1 MLKSFDKYV
10 LKEVAS
16 PFGIGL
22 LVYTFTLLINMI
34 FILSSTLIAKDA
46 SAVTVLKMLLY
57 MLPDFLSFTIPMST
71 LMGVLAGLSRMS
83 TDSEI
88 VAFKTLGVN
97 NGRILKPI
105 MIFAVI
111 NWIFSSW
118 LIMYMAPEASY
129 RLRNTWGQLNVKR
142 EIANIKPGN
151 FYHQLPFYTLYFND
165 IDRKTDEWIDVF
177 LYSKKQGNSDT
188 IIMAKRGSFVQDLDD
203 KNSYIVL
210 SDVVVHTYKKKE
222 PGIYEIVK
230 YLFKKE
236 SVPNPTEVLQT
247 RKEKQL
253 IFPEL
258 VRRMNDDPGN
268 RVLAIEFHRKFA
280 LPFACLALAF
290 LALSLGISTK
300 KGGKVSG
307 FIISL
312 AVIFVYYTTSITT
325 ENMVRKGILSPF
337 WGMWSADFF
346 LLVTGLI
353 LYYFSSKEKT
363 INWERLFGIFARIK
377 KRFTR
382 KQHVPGQTGRA
393 PQSNVILVLKIPKF
407 RFNFRVRIFKIIDMY
422 VVRKLLFS
430 FFLIFTS
437 LLLVFYIINIVE
449 LIDDVVENKVPFH
462 YILQYLYHHTP
473 EIISFGLPV
482 AVLTAVLL
490 SFSVMSKNNEIVAVQ
505 VSGISLYRLTLPAV
519 VIGLLLSGAYFWLQ
533 ENITPGANKR
543 KQEIL
548 NLIHKREGNMER
560 EEKKSWV
567 LGNRNEFFFYD
578 FQDQNS
584 DKYVNFN
591 VLYMGENFKPTKRIS
606 AKFARW
612 SDNEE
617 EIILEDGF
625 ERNIRGDNPVG
636 YETFELKPM
645 KVAGGRSLFTKKISF
660 PKFMNI
666 KNLKRYITYL
676 EEKKS
681 DTQKFEAKLYYKYA
695 FPLSSLM
702 MVLIAIP
709 FSFLM
714 GNRGTL
720 FGIGVAIG
728 ISMVFW
734 FSFAVFSALGG
745 AAILSP
751 FISAFAP
758 IFIFTAVSIYLFMN
772 VKT

>member
-34 FILSSTLIAKDA
+34 FLLSNTLIAKEA
-46 SAVTVLKMLLY
+46 SAVTVMTMLLY
-57 MLPDFLSFTIPMST
+57 MLPDFLSFTIPMAT

-88 VAFKTLGVN
+88 IAFKTLGIN
-97 NGRILKPI
+97 NSRILKPI

-111 NWIFSSW
+111 NWLFSSW

-129 RLRNTWGQLNVKR
+129 RLGKTWGHLGVKR
-142 EIANIKPGN
+142 EVANIKPGN

-188 IIMAKRGSFVQDLDD
+188 IIMAKRGNFIQDLED
-203 KNSYIVL
+203 KNSYLVL
-210 SDVVVHTYKKKE
+210 NDVVVHTYKKKE
-222 PGIYEIVK
+222 PDTYEIVR

-236 SVPNPTEVLQT
+236 SVPNSSEVRQA
-247 RKEKQL
+247 RREKQL

-258 VRRMNDDPGN
+258 VRHMKDDPKN
-268 RVLAIEFHRKFA
+268 RMLAIEFHRKFA

-312 AVIFVYYTTSITT
+312 GIIFVYYTTSITT
-325 ENMVRKGILSPF
+325 ENMVRKGLLSPF

-346 LLVTGLI
+346 LLGTGLI
-353 LYYFSSKEKT
+353 LFYFSSKEKT
-363 INWERLFGIFARIK
+363 INWERLFNLFGKIRNHLTA
-377 KRFTR
+377 TP
-382 KQHVPGQTGRA
+382 QSPGQPGGA
-393 PQSNVILVLKIPKF
+393 PRRKVILVLKLPRPRF
-407 RFNFRVRIFKIIDMY
+407 RFHFRLFKIIDMY

-430 FFLIFTS
+430 FFLIFSS

-449 LIDDVVENKVPFH
+449 LIDDVVENKVPFF
-462 YILQYLYHHTP
+462 YVFQYLYYHTP

-482 AVLTAVLL
+482 AILTAVLL

-505 VSGISLYRLTLPAV
+505 VSGISLYRLTLPAI
-519 VIGLLLSGAYFWLQ
+519 VIGLLLSGAYFWIQ
-533 ENITPGANKR
+533 EQVTPNANKR
-543 KQEIL
+543 KQEVL
-548 NLIHKREGNMER
+548 NIIHKREGNLER
-560 EEKKSWV
+560 EEKKTWV
-567 LGNRNEFFFYD
+567 LGKENEFYFYD

-584 DKYVNFN
+584 EKYVNFN
-591 VLYMGENFKPTKRIS
+591 VLYMGNDFIPTQRIS
-606 AKFARW
+606 AKFAKW
-612 SDNEE
+612 ADND
-617 EIILEDGF
+617 EIVMERGF
-625 ERNIRGDNPVG
+625 IRNIRDNHPVG
-636 YETFELKPM
+636 FEKFERKRM
-645 KVAGGRSLFTKKISF
+645 KVAGGKSLFTQKISF
-660 PKFMNI
+660 PKYMNI
-666 KNLKRYITYL
+666 KNMKRYIAYL
-676 EEKKS
+676 KEKKS
-681 DTQKFEAKLYYKYA
+681 DTQKFEAKLYYNYA

-734 FSFAVFSALGG
+734 FAFAVFSALGS

-758 IFIFTAVSIYLFMN
+758 IFIFSAMSIYLFSN